1 MSEHWLCSK
10 EEARILWY
18 TSWTC
23 APAFLAQYFYYSQ
36 TDIALV
42 TLFVLFT
49 SLSYWRKPTYGC
61 RRNMDMSC
69 VFFGLFHNMYCAY
82 GAEMAIYYYFFTGLG
97 VNAYIL
103 GWYFYKRGHLKTS
116 MYIHSLVHI
125 CANIANTCL
134 AAGHLTTTPIVHL
147 LLK

>member
-1 MSEHWLCSK
+1 
-10 EEARILWY
+10 
-18 TSWTC
+18 
-23 APAFLAQYFYYSQ
+23 
-36 TDIALV
+36 
-42 TLFVLFT
+42 
-49 SLSYWRKPTYGC
+49 
-61 RRNMDMSC
+61 MDMTC
-69 VFFGLFHNMYCAY
+69 VFFGLFHNMYCAH

-103 GWYFYKRGHLKTS
+103 GWYVYKCGYLKTS
-116 MYIHSLVHI
+116 IYIHSLVHI